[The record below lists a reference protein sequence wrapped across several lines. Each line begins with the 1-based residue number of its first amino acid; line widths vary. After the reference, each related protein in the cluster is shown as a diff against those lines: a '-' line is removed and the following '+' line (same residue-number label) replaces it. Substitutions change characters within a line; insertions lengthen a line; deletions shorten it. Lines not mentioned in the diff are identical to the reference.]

1 MAGEAGFEPTQR
13 ESKSRGLPI
22 SRFPTGASGRCR
34 PGFLPLTRRLR
45 CRCATEAKCPRQ
57 DLNLRCTAP
66 QTVASAAGLRGLEPP
81 PGADPGHPP
90 YEGGAAAVRGG
101 EAAGQGLEPRF
112 AASEAAV
119 LPLDDPAMVG
129 EEGLEPSSGC
139 FWGRPLFR
147 WRTRPQCA
155 ASDSNR
161 EPPD

>member
-1 MAGEAGFEPTQR
+1 MKP
-13 ESKSRGLPI
+13 S
-22 SRFPTGASGRCR
+22 
-34 PGFLPLTRRLR
+34 
-45 CRCATEAKCPRQ
+45 
-57 DLNLRCTAP
+57 
-66 QTVASAAGLRGLEPP
+66 
-81 PGADPGHPP
+81 PGADPGLRP
-90 YEGGAAAVRGG
+90 YKGRVTAVCDGIVPSARLERALSAASGLCLCHWATRAWSLWAGLNGLLRFTRAALCQVSYRGM
-101 EAAGQGLEPRF
+101 AAGQGLEPRF

-119 LPLDDPAMVG
+119 LPLDDPALVG